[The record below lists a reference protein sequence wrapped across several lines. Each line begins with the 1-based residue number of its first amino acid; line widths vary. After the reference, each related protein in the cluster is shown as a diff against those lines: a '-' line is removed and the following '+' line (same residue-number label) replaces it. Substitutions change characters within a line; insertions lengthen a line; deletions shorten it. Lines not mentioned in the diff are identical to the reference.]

1 MARPS
6 RFSPEVR
13 DRAVRMVLEH
23 GAVML
28 GEDAGTH
35 AWMLSRRNLP
45 PRLHNNSSRKRDHPT
60 GENAPHH
67 RAVLFGQEW
76 TGLQGERVWLCYPA
90 ADVLTQRSANEAAA
104 PRGECDGT
112 GARTA
117 IRVRDGAPD
126 EPDPTPRGVRGAHG
140 ALPSLAVGDLPTCA
154 HNRGSGRWKR
164 PGGFR
169 ARPAANALWESKVF
183 YAVGSRARCDDVR
196 AALAT
201 PTETCRG
208 AGVLPARVTAHCGT
222 GRSRIILAML
232 S

>member
-13 DRAVRMVLEH
+13 DCAVRMVLEH

-104 PRGECDGT
+104 PRGERDGT

-140 ALPSLAVGDLPTCA
+140 ALPSLAAGDLPTCA
-154 HNRGSGRWKR
+154 YNRGSGRWKR
-164 PGGFR
+164 PGGS
-169 ARPAANALWESKVF
+169 ARDQRRMRCGSQRSSTRW
-183 YAVGSRARCDDVR
+183 AVGPGVTMCARRSPPRPRRAWGPVYFRR
-196 AALAT
+196 ELP
-201 PTETCRG
+201 PT
-208 AGVLPARVTAHCGT
+208 AGPAG
-222 GRSRIILAML
+222 LE
-232 S
+232 